1 MLQRG
6 GHMNGNLDCN
16 RQCWIK
22 TWDLWAAAQEPQ
34 PVEALK
40 TLSVINLL

>member
-1 MLQRG
+1 MG
-6 GHMNGNLDCN
+6 KNLDCY

-22 TWDLWAAAQEPQ
+22 TWALWAAAQEPP

-40 TLSVINLL
+40 TLSGINVL